1 MIRLQSRVLDTKIF
15 NFSLGWK
22 THLKRKEINTNILE
36 SNHMKNIVSVVLK
49 AVGLAMGVVV
59 IVLSILGTLTSETGF
74 ILLGIGMAALGL
86 ATLQKE

>member
-1 MIRLQSRVLDTKIF
+1 
-15 NFSLGWK
+15 
-22 THLKRKEINTNILE
+22 
-36 SNHMKNIVSVVLK
+36 MKNIVSVVLK

-59 IVLSILGTLTSETGF
+59 IVLSILGTLTPETGF